1 MAHIDEIKNYV
12 ENNELE
18 ILAFTEARVTEDIND
33 VELQIKGYSHVRCN
47 SENRYTGAVIC
58 YVKNYVNYEVK
69 LNISTD
75 KVLWLLAIE
84 VNKCLIVIVYRSPS
98 SSTAEFLIHFERIVE
113 DIQAL
118 SNDNIYIV
126 GDLNIDV
133 GVSSFYEDKL
143 IKLMKNIGLSQK
155 VKDYTRITDISKTII
170 DLVFTNDEEA
180 QVEVRRTPKITDH
193 DIISLSVTKSSQ
205 MNNLNKE
212 TYYYKFR
219 DLKKINETNIVQI
232 LSGKKWLNGEIDHM
246 LDVFNNNIISAV
258 DELAP
263 IQTRKSKKLM
273 NKWFDEETKLLIER
287 RDFAYN
293 QARLQSTEE
302 RWLVYKELRNLVTT
316 TIRRK
321 KKLYYENLIDQN
333 KNNSKAMWRA
343 IKEVLGNKGKK
354 NTISKIYIGNSLV
367 TDEEQIAERFNEYFV
382 TSIDNIV
389 KNKKQNK
396 TFTSNQLEIEEN
408 NLQLANFR
416 HIAIDDIKK
425 IIGTLK
431 KNNSIDGIDKK
442 IIEIGMPVIGK
453 ELMNIINKSID
464 EGKVPDKWKGSLV
477 IPVPKVINT
486 KKCEEHRPINMQ
498 PVSEKTMEVFIKEQ
512 ILDHVKINNILIPN
526 QSGFRD
532 KHSCESS
539 IQLVVSKWKELIDQ
553 GKTVLTV
560 FIDFKRAFE
569 TIDRKKLTNKL
580 AKYGIVGSANKWV
593 NDYLSNRYQQTK
605 IGEHISSKKEVN
617 FGVPQGTVL
626 GPLLFILYI
635 NDIVTCLDSSTII
648 NLFADDTAITVF
660 GSGVEEVI
668 EKMQAELKSL
678 EEWLS
683 SNNLFVNTQK
693 TKVMLF
699 NKKNCENINKIELF
713 GNQLE
718 YVVECK
724 YLGLIIDNQLNFSKH
739 ANYVID
745 KVNKKINFF
754 RRLSNNLSM
763 YTRVTVYKSI
773 IAPHFDYCPTILF
786 YLNEK
791 EKNSL
796 QKLQNRA
803 MRVILKTNRY
813 VRIKDMLECLQFMSV
828 DQRLVYMNLLF
839 IFKMIHNLL
848 PEYMAEKISFVND
861 VHNYNTRNACDIYVP
876 TVKKTSTQNSL
887 FHKGLVIYNSL
898 PHNIK
903 NINSINI
910 FKRNISQYVK
920 NNY

>member
-12 ENNELE
+12 ENNDLE
-18 ILAFTEARVTEDIND
+18 ILAFTEARITSDIND
-33 VELQIKGYSHVRCN
+33 FELQIKGYSHVRCN

-58 YVKNYVNYEVK
+58 YVKDYVNYEVR

-84 VNKCLIVIVYRSPS
+84 VKKCLIVIVYRSPS
-98 SSTAEFLIHFERIVE
+98 SSVAEFLVHMERIVE

-118 SNDNIYIV
+118 CNENIYIM

-155 VKDYTRITDISKTII
+155 VKDYTRITEISKSII

-193 DIISLSVTKSSQ
+193 DIISLAVIKSRQ
-205 MNNLNKE
+205 MNNSNKE

-219 DLKKINETNIVQI
+219 DLKKIDERNIVQI
-232 LSGKKWLNGEIDHM
+232 LSGKKWSNGEIDHR
-246 LDVFNNNIISAV
+246 LDVFNKNIISAI
-258 DELAP
+258 DEIAP
-263 IQTRKSKKLM
+263 IQTRQSKKLM
-273 NKWFDEETKLLIER
+273 NKWFDEETKLLIKR

-293 QARLQSTEE
+293 QASLQSTEE
-302 RWLVYKELRNLVTT
+302 RWSIYKELRNLVTT

-333 KNNSKAMWRA
+333 KNNSKAMWKA
-343 IKEVLGNKGKK
+343 IKEVLGNKGKN
-354 NTISKIYIGNSLV
+354 NTISEIFFGNSLV
-367 TDEEQIAERFNEYFV
+367 NEEEQIAERFNEYFV
-382 TSIDNIV
+382 TSIEEIV
-389 KNKKQNK
+389 KNKKQNE
-396 TFTSNQLEIEEN
+396 TFTANQLEIEET
-408 NLQLANFR
+408 NLQLDNFR
-416 HIAIDDIKK
+416 HITIDDIKK
-425 IIGTLK
+425 IIKTLRK
-431 KNNSIDGIDKK
+431 DNSIDGIDKK
-442 IIEIGMPVIGK
+442 IIKFGMPVIGN

-464 EGKVPDKWKGSLV
+464 EGKVPNKWKGSLV

-486 KKCEEHRPINMQ
+486 KICEEHRPINML
-498 PVSEKTMEVFIKEQ
+498 PISEKIMEVFIKEQ
-512 ILDHVKINNILIPN
+512 ILDHVKVNNILIPN

-539 IQLVVSKWKELIDQ
+539 IQLVVSRWKELIDQ
-553 GKTVLTV
+553 GKTILTV

-580 AKYGIVGSANKWV
+580 AKYGIVENANKWV
-593 NDYLSNRYQQTK
+593 DDYLSNRYQQTK
-605 IGEHISSKKEVN
+605 IGERISSKKQVN

-635 NDIVTCLDSSTII
+635 NNIVSCLDRSTII

-660 GSGVEEVI
+660 GEGEEEVRV
-668 EKMQAELKSL
+668 KMQAELKSL
-678 EEWLS
+678 EVWLS

-699 NKKNCENINKIELF
+699 NKKNFENINKLELF
-713 GNQLE
+713 GEQLE

-724 YLGLIIDNQLNFSKH
+724 YLGLIIDNQLKFSKH
-739 ANYVID
+739 ADYVID

-763 YTRVTVYKSI
+763 YSRVTVYKSI

-786 YLNEK
+786 YLNET
-791 EKNSL
+791 EKNRL
-796 QKLQNRA
+796 QKIQNRA
-803 MRVILKTNRY
+803 MRVILKVNRY
-813 VRIKDMLECLQFMSV
+813 VRIRDMLECLQFMNI
-828 DQRLVYMNLLF
+828 DQRLVYQNLLF

-848 PEYMAEKISFVND
+848 PEYMAEKITFVND
-861 VHNYNTRNACDIYVP
+861 IHNYNTRNAGDIYVP
-876 TVKKTSTQNSL
+876 TAKKTSTQNSL

-898 PHNIK
+898 PQHIK
-903 NINSINI
+903 TINSLNI